1 MVAEFYYVEF
11 SNVTDENDRNLDG
24 FLKKNNQHLT
34 IFRYIYNE

>member
-24 FLKKNNQHLT
+24 FLINNTSVKFTDNLK
-34 IFRYIYNE
+34 I